1 MDRYGTPNFIFRF
14 AFRFKKGRALNQV
27 FLKDRYGI
35 RFSINVCTHK
45 LS

>member
-1 MDRYGTPNFIFRF
+1 MDRYGTSFINLRF

-45 LS
+45 IS